1 MCGFD
6 PRVAATP
13 RPAVPL
19 VNPYVM
25 ERLMDPLRDPDI
37 MARGERERIAA
48 VDTDDEQDAKA
59 MFREFVVPEVARWN
73 GRSRRIAGDS
83 LAYYLRRFRA
93 DYAGAGGEDVPCP
106 RLRGL
111 NPLEGLL
118 FNVPVAFRHPGR
130 PYHFF
135 RWLAEVVAGA
145 GEGKGAGASTANVVN
160 VIENVIEVFDLEMGN
175 EVFAPAKGA
184 AKGTGR

>member
-93 DYAGAGGEDVPCP
+93 DYAGAG
-106 RLRGL
+106 
-111 NPLEGLL
+111 
-118 FNVPVAFRHPGR
+118 
-130 PYHFF
+130 
-135 RWLAEVVAGA
+135 
-145 GEGKGAGASTANVVN
+145 EGKGAGASTANVVN